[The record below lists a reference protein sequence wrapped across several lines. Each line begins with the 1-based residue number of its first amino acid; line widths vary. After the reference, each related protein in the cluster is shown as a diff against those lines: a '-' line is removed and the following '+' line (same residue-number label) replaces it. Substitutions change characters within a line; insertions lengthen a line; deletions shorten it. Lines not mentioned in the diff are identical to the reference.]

1 MGDHSSPKPDALVI
15 VHLSS
20 LDSYTWHCGIGPAT
34 RLADALADELAAFGG
49 LVVVLDQRWPLTLQS
64 GARLKVLN
72 ALRAHRRVTWFPH
85 DEQADD
91 WDESMS
97 PPRRPASQTRGQVS
111 RAGRFGGSTRC
122 GHRLRERGQTPAG
135 RARLCLPRG
144 PCPVRVVPRR
154 VGGRGVMRAAAAN
167 IPDLLGK
174 PRRRPPSGKALR
186 RRSNSCGLLESES
199 R

>member
-1 MGDHSSPKPDALVI
+1 LSPPSARIDRERSEQVGDQSSPKPDALVI

-64 GARLKVLN
+64 GARLKVLD

-91 WDESMS
+91 WDASMS
-97 PPRRPASQTRGQVS
+97 
-111 RAGRFGGSTRC
+111 
-122 GHRLRERGQTPAG
+122 RLGALLRK
-135 RARLCLPRG
+135 
-144 PCPVRVVPRR
+144 
-154 VGGRGVMRAAAAN
+154 RGVRCLVLGGLEAPPGVDTGCVNEVKRQLDAHGFVCRVDRA
-167 IPDLLGK
+167 L
-174 PRRRPPSGKALR
+174 
-186 RRSNSCGLLESES
+186 CGWYRDELAGGE
-199 R
+199 